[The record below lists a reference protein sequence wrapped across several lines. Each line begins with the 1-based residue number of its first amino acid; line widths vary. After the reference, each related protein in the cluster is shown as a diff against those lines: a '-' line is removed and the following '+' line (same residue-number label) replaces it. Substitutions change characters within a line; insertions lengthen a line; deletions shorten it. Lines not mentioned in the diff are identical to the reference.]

1 MLTAPFAKCESPP
14 LKHYWLLPLVHGHV
28 DQASE
33 CLRDYLIPCLRNP
46 SLELTVLGRVIFVTL
61 IARRSRHFAGV
72 RYLKRGVNNEVVSL
86 VSSHLVTFSSSFK
99 GNVANEV
106 ETEQIVSEA
115 LTTPF
120 YYPTR
125 GEVEEH
131 RNRRP
136 SPNYTS
142 YVQVSVCLSSFIL
155 LSSHF
160 LKYRG
165 SIPIYWTQETNNI
178 NPKPPIES
186 ALSHFF

>member
-1 MLTAPFAKCESPP
+1 MRQIHLFKS
-14 LKHYWLLPLVHGHV
+14 YG
-28 DQASE
+28 DI
-33 CLRDYLIPCLRNP
+33 LI
-46 SLELTVLGRVIFVTL
+46 
-61 IARRSRHFAGV
+61 
-72 RYLKRGVNNEVVSL
+72 Y
-86 VSSHLVTFSSSFK
+86 FK

-142 YVQVSVCLSSFIL
+142 YVQVSGFFFYSIIY
-155 LSSHF
+155 SHR

-186 ALSHFF
+186 LFY

>member
-1 MLTAPFAKCESPP
+1 
-14 LKHYWLLPLVHGHV
+14 
-28 DQASE
+28 
-33 CLRDYLIPCLRNP
+33 
-46 SLELTVLGRVIFVTL
+46 
-61 IARRSRHFAGV
+61 
-72 RYLKRGVNNEVVSL
+72 
-86 VSSHLVTFSSSFK
+86 
-99 GNVANEV
+99 V

-125 GEVEEH
+125 GKVEEH

-142 YVQVSVCLSSFIL
+142 YVQVSGFFFYNIIY
-155 LSSHF
+155 SHR

-186 ALSHFF
+186 LFHYFCLFLWKLTKSFIFAQLAWSIPFTLQHRVILTTFSVAMALRSQS